1 MFGETEMR
9 CVWPAEALLGEG
21 PVWIAEEDALFWV
34 DVKAPAVHRYDATSE
49 EKTSWPMP
57 EEIGCI
63 APREQGGFVAAFRS
77 GFALLDLGSGVITPF
92 GGPEA
97 EFPGNRFNDG
107 KCDARG
113 RFWASSM
120 DDGEADATGV
130 LYRLDPSGSW
140 QAMDDGY
147 IVANGPAF
155 SPDGAT
161 LYHTD
166 TLQRTIYAF
175 NLAAD
180 GALSGKRPF
189 IRIGDGEG
197 YPDGMTV
204 DAQGFVWVAH
214 WGGWRVTRF
223 DPEGKVERVISL
235 PVAQVTSCAF
245 GGGDLTT
252 LFVTTAAIH
261 LDRAAREAQ
270 PLAGGLFEI
279 PTDIRGLA
287 PIRFAG

>member
-1 MFGETEMR
+1 MLGETEMR

-166 TLQRTIYAF
+166 TSQRTIYAF
-175 NLAAD
+175 NLSAD

-197 YPDGMTV
+197 Y
-204 DAQGFVWVAH
+204 
-214 WGGWRVTRF
+214 
-223 DPEGKVERVISL
+223 
-235 PVAQVTSCAF
+235 AQVTSCAF

-287 PIRFAG
+287 PNRFAG